1 MSDIRRRLRSPPLTL
16 REAIS
21 QHEMI
26 IDSMGALPD
35 AEASHSRG
43 IRPFP
48 LPLSPAVFVS
58 PRGWFIVRP
67 RTVARS
73 THSIEFSASVQFTA
87 HSLRKIR
94 SLSPHRCGLP
104 TILTEDTLHEY
115 APR

>member
-35 AEASHSRG
+35 AEASHPRG

-58 PRGWFIVRP
+58 PRAGSSSGPALLHDP
-67 RTVARS
+67 RIPLNS
-73 THSIEFSASVQFTA
+73 
-87 HSLRKIR
+87 
-94 SLSPHRCGLP
+94 
-104 TILTEDTLHEY
+104 
-115 APR
+115 APRCNLRHTPSEKSVV